1 MSDEQKWLDLALVYS
16 KIAGSLWDKGDMN
29 RAKFAYNQSNDCF
42 DKVMRLRQKKGIRH
56 YLVVC

>member
-29 RAKFAYNQSNDCF
+29 RAKLAYNQSYDCF
-42 DKVMRLRQKKGIRH
+42 DKYEALCRMRKPKLR
-56 YLVVC
+56 VVC